1 MRKIA
6 LLQNSGASE
15 GFAVFFPAFM
25 SMSPRCLVHAVIDTG
40 CCLEQNGLTLLQ
52 RASGVTLEGTTTG
65 LTLRFGLVIGTA
77 MTIRLRN
84 LRETIAYKIGLR
96 NKEVLAKT
104 LHSKSKRCTCGGHW
118 NGSNVG
124 PTIGPMIF
132 FLEKVRKVVRKPLKE
147 FQQSSQCFSFYFA
160 KIKSGAEAA
169 QRFPTSSQQP
179 GQCFPSNSKS
189 CAEAA

>member
-65 LTLRFGLVIGTA
+65 LTLRFGLVIGIA
-77 MTIRLRN
+77 IAIRLRN
-84 LRETIAYKIGLR
+84 LREIIAYKIGLR
-96 NKEVLAKT
+96 NKKEEDSQQTHDHFNGHEDHVRLAKGY
-104 LHSKSKRCTCGGHW
+104 HC
-118 NGSNVG
+118 
-124 PTIGPMIF
+124 
-132 FLEKVRKVVRKPLKE
+132 
-147 FQQSSQCFSFYFA
+147 
-160 KIKSGAEAA
+160 
-169 QRFPTSSQQP
+169 
-179 GQCFPSNSKS
+179 
-189 CAEAA
+189 